1 VKVRVSNRIGDP
13 SSSYPESMGIL
24 CQDDGSWCISLRVIT
39 SPGE

>member
-24 CQDDGSWCISLRVIT
+24 CQSGCFWCTSLRGIT